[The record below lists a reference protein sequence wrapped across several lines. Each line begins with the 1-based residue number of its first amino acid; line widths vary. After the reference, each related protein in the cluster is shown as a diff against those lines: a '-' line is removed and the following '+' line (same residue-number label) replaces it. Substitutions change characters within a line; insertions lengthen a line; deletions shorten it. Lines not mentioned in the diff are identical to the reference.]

1 MKPSHLQQL
10 QICNA
15 IMPTGFCILTTTN
28 KLCQNTCNHFIYTK
42 RCFQNHFFLF
52 CFDKQTHTHTTPAF
66 PVVAGNS
73 LRRFGRTKSE
83 WYVKINLANLQKFDH
98 IHSQT

>member
-42 RCFQNHFFLF
+42 RCFQNHFF
-52 CFDKQTHTHTTPAF
+52 CFVLTNRHTHTQHQLF
-66 PVVAGNS
+66 LLWPVILFAAS
-73 LRRFGRTKSE
+73 AEQK
-83 WYVKINLANLQKFDH
+83 ANGMSK
-98 IHSQT
+98 